1 VKIIT
6 INGVKMNKAREEVIK
21 KLKTEREKLI
31 TKLKEGV
38 KGIDPE
44 ITSLPRA
51 GTVKRTTEKYYN
63 FTKKIHHLE
72 SDYKDDKGSFLP
84 AVYLTHYE
92 FYIAQNKRLV
102 QLEEDVRGADLNIE
116 DPASLELK
124 QYWINKKRIAER
136 HINFKRFDIP

>member
-1 VKIIT
+1 
-6 INGVKMNKAREEVIK
+6 MNKTREEVIQ

-31 TKLKEGV
+31 IKIKEGV
-38 KGIDPE
+38 EGINPA
-44 ITSLPRA
+44 ITSFPRA
-51 GTVKRTTEKYYN
+51 GTLKRITEKYYN
-63 FTKKIHHLE
+63 YSKKIHQLE
-72 SDYKDDKGSFLP
+72 SNYKDDKGAFLP
-84 AVYLTHYE
+84 YVYLTHYE

-136 HINFKRFDIP
+136 HINFKRFDIPS